1 MTVIAV
7 APDDGYTTLYHSR
20 ISLKES
26 CLTRGTQ
33 RRVVFFDLDGTLHQ
47 QDMFGTFMRYLLR
60 RRPLNLLL
68 VVPLLPVVGIG
79 LLFKGRASRWP
90 MSLLLW
96 SITFGRSER
105 TLLQLEAEFA
115 QWFRLRVKAFPVVQ
129 QRLTDYLGSDD
140 ADVWL
145 ITGSP
150 QSLVEQVYYDSAFL
164 PRVKLIA
171 SQMQRGWGGRV
182 LAMRCLGHEKVAQLE
197 EKIGTPLQLYS
208 GYSDSKQDN
217 PLLFFCQHRWR
228 VTPAGELQQ
237 LE

>member
-1 MTVIAV
+1 MT
-7 APDDGYTTLYHSR
+7 
-20 ISLKES
+20 K
-26 CLTRGTQ
+26 GTQ

-47 QDMFGTFMRYLLR
+47 QDMFGTFMRYLLWR
-60 RRPLNLLL
+60 QPLNLLL
-68 VVPLLPVVGIG
+68 VVPLLPVVGLG
-79 LLFKGRASRWP
+79 LLIKGRAARWP

-105 TLLQLEAEFA
+105 ALLRREAAFA
-115 QWFRLRVKAFPVVQ
+115 QWFRQRVTAFPVVQ

-150 QSLVEQVYYDSAFL
+150 QPLVEQVYYDSAFL

-171 SQMQRGWGGRV
+171 SQMRRGFGGRV
-182 LAMRCLGHEKVAQLE
+182 LAMRCLGHEKVVQLE
-197 EKIGTPLQLYS
+197 EQIGTPLQLYS

-228 VTPAGELQQ
+228 VTPRGELQQ

>member
-1 MTVIAV
+1 
-7 APDDGYTTLYHSR
+7 
-20 ISLKES
+20 
-26 CLTRGTQ
+26 LTKGTQ

-47 QDMFGTFMRYLLR
+47 QDMFGTFMRYLLWR
-60 RRPLNLLL
+60 QPLNLLL
-68 VVPLLPVVGIG
+68 VVPLLPVVGLG
-79 LLFKGRASRWP
+79 LLIKGRAARWP

-105 TLLQLEAEFA
+105 TLLRREAAFA
-115 QWFRLRVKAFPVVQ
+115 QWFRQRVTAFPVVQ

-150 QSLVEQVYYDSAFL
+150 QPLVEQVYYDSAFL

-171 SQMQRGWGGRV
+171 SQMRRGFGGRV
-182 LAMRCLGHEKVAQLE
+182 LAMRCLGHEKVVQLE
-197 EKIGTPLQLYS
+197 EQIGTPLQLYS

-228 VTPAGELQQ
+228 VTPRGELQQ